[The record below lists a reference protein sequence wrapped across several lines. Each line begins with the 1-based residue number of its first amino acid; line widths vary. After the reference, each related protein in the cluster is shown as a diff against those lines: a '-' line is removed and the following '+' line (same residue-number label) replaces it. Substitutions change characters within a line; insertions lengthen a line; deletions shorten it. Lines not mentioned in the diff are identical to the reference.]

1 MARRPGK
8 ATRTTSSNLRRISRP
23 KARRKTKTRG
33 PIPIRPI
40 TYLRKSDRARARLHV
55 ARSAGGSGRLRHH
68 QPARLRWLQSAH
80 ATERHRR
87 AQRRPHACG
96 SADDA
101 THDRRLRD
109 ARAATDPRAA
119 RRISRAGVTFR
130 HRCGDAR
137 RSHALGLDE
146 PRRHLALDV
155 AAGNVSPGEQQAAP
169 CLLERARPHSDSR
182 TDQRGAA
189 RQSARGVVSIHGP
202 EPELARPVAAARL
215 LGSGCFAAAA
225 DRGRDHPRAGR
236 LGQAGAIGGGVGMTP
251 RRRTHNRQRGVA
263 LIMAVLIVALATML
277 AASVS
282 FKGYLDQRR
291 SANAFALDQGFEVA
305 LGGEAWAADS
315 LRRDKQQSAKT
326 DDFTE
331 EWATPIPP
339 IPIDNGQFEGQMEDM
354 QGRFNLNSLVTLE
367 GGQFKFD
374 QPAIDRFER
383 LLELLELETK
393 WARIIADWI
402 DSDIQPNFPD
412 GAEDP
417 TYTGLS
423 PPYRTA
429 NMPLTRASE
438 LLAITG
444 FGLERYRKLEPF
456 VTALPIGTS
465 INLCTASPELLDA
478 LVAGRRQFTLARET
492 TMETRKER
500 CFPTV
505 DDYKNGGLT
514 VEQTQELVQ

>member
-1 MARRPGK
+1 M
-8 ATRTTSSNLRRISRP
+8 N
-23 KARRKTKTRG
+23 
-33 PIPIRPI
+33 
-40 TYLRKSDRARARLHV
+40 
-55 ARSAGGSGRLRHH
+55 RH
-68 QPARLRWLQSAH
+68 
-80 ATERHRR
+80 
-87 AQRRPHACG
+87 
-96 SADDA
+96 
-101 THDRRLRD
+101 
-109 ARAATDPRAA
+109 
-119 RRISRAGVTFR
+119 
-130 HRCGDAR
+130 
-137 RSHALGLDE
+137 
-146 PRRHLALDV
+146 
-155 AAGNVSPGEQQAAP
+155 
-169 CLLERARPHSDSR
+169 
-182 TDQRGAA
+182 
-189 RQSARGVVSIHGP
+189 
-202 EPELARPVAAARL
+202 
-215 LGSGCFAAAA
+215 
-225 DRGRDHPRAGR
+225 
-236 LGQAGAIGGGVGMTP
+236 
-251 RRRTHNRQRGVA
+251 RQRGVA

-291 SANAFALDQGFEVA
+291 SGNAFALDQGFEVA

-315 LRRDKQQSAKT
+315 LRRDKQQSPKT

-478 LVAGRRQFTLARET
+478 LVAGRRQFTLARDNT
-492 TMETRKER
+492 AETRKQR
-500 CFPTV
+500 CFPTMQ
-505 DDYKNGGLT
+505 DYESGLQPNEKT
-514 VEQTQELVQ
+514 ELVQGKVIDETSSYFRSTIWVTIGTTQFTLYSLLYRSGNNGLVRPILRSHGTP

>member
-1 MARRPGK
+1 MTPG
-8 ATRTTSSNLRRISRP
+8 
-23 KARRKTKTRG
+23 
-33 PIPIRPI
+33 
-40 TYLRKSDRARARLHV
+40 
-55 ARSAGGSGRLRHH
+55 
-68 QPARLRWLQSAH
+68 
-80 ATERHRR
+80 
-87 AQRRPHACG
+87 
-96 SADDA
+96 
-101 THDRRLRD
+101 
-109 ARAATDPRAA
+109 
-119 RRISRAGVTFR
+119 
-130 HRCGDAR
+130 
-137 RSHALGLDE
+137 
-146 PRRHLALDV
+146 
-155 AAGNVSPGEQQAAP
+155 SP
-169 CLLERARPHSDSR
+169 
-182 TDQRGAA
+182 T
-189 RQSARGVVSIHGP
+189 SARK
-202 EPELARPVAAARL
+202 
-215 LGSGCFAAAA
+215 
-225 DRGRDHPRAGR
+225 RGRIPAALR
-236 LGQAGAIGGGVGMTP
+236 Q
-251 RRRTHNRQRGVA
+251 QRGVA

-291 SANAFALDQGFEVA
+291 SANAFSLDQGFEVA

-315 LRRDKQQSAKT
+315 LRRDKQQSPKT

-339 IPIDNGQFEGQMEDM
+339 IPIDNGQFEGQLEDM

-374 QPAIDRFER
+374 EPAIGRFER
-383 LLELLELETK
+383 LLEVLELETK
-393 WARIIADWI
+393 WAKIIADWI
-402 DSDIQPNFPD
+402 DSDIQPNFPE

-465 INLCTASPELLDA
+465 INTCTASPELLDA
-478 LVAGRRQFTLARET
+478 LVAGSREFTLARDNM
-492 TMETRKER
+492 METRKQR

-505 DDYKNGGLT
+505 DDFKSGLSND
-514 VEQTQELVQ
+514 QTQELVQGKVIDQTSAYFRSTIWVTIGTTQFTLYSLLYRSGNNGLVRPILRSHGTP